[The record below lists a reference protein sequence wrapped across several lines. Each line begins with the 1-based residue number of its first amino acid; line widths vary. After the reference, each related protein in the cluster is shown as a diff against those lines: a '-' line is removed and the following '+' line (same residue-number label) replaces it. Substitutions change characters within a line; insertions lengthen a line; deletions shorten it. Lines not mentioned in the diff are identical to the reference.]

1 MNSKIKLRLINLKKK
16 NINLKR
22 INYIKKFFIPQ
33 KRNPVNAYI
42 YLKTKETI
50 TNASEIL
57 NKKILVLFACH
68 TNSEIK
74 LKGLLNNLHYF
85 KKTPNI
91 DFVFI
96 NSIGA
101 NYSENLKTELQNKC
115 IYYEIDNA
123 NTYDFGKWAYALK
136 NVDYTLYNNVIFTND
151 SYIIHNNIDR
161 FLIKSAT
168 TSVELYGYNDS
179 SQIRYH
185 YQSYLFS
192 INSSAIY
199 KFISMYNLRESNI
212 HCQQDVINFYEL
224 QMLNYFS
231 SYDCYLKIG
240 NIPFHEGKDIFFTSD
255 YFYKRLKNSGLLPF
269 TKIKRISYN

>member
-1 MNSKIKLRLINLKKK
+1 MNSKIKMRLINLKKK
-16 NINLKR
+16 NRNLKR
-22 INYIKKFFIPQ
+22 INYIKKIFIPQ
-33 KRNPVNAYI
+33 THNPVNAFI
-42 YLKTKETI
+42 YSQTKETI
-50 TNASEIL
+50 ANASEIL
-57 NKKILVLFACH
+57 DKKILVLFACH

-74 LKGLLNNLHYF
+74 LKALMNNLQYF

-91 DFVFI
+91 DFVVI

-101 NYSENLKTELQNKC
+101 CYSENLKMDLQNKC

-123 NTYDFGKWAYALK
+123 NTYDFGKWVYALK
-136 NVDYTLYNNVIFTND
+136 NVNYASYNNIIFTND
-151 SYIIHNNIDR
+151 SYIIHDNIDR

-168 TSVELYGYNDS
+168 TNVELYGYNDS
-179 SQIRYH
+179 SQTRYH

-199 KFISMYNLRESNI
+199 KFISMYNLNESKI

-240 NIPFHEGKDIFFTSD
+240 NIPFNKGNDIFFTND
-255 YFYKRLKNSGLLPF
+255 YFYKQLINSKLLPF
-269 TKIKRISYN
+269 TKIKRIS